1 VTAVAARVAAE
12 AQKVRDGLEARVLAG
27 ELGCQ
32 VTPHPELAGRAEARG
47 PLPGWHL
54 LIGTPQEV
62 REAVTAE
69 LRRRGLLGWLSVLGS
84 QGNHESQVAAD
95 APSR

>member
-1 VTAVAARVAAE
+1 M
-12 AQKVRDGLEARVLAG
+12 D
-27 ELGCQ
+27 
-32 VTPHPELAGRAEARG
+32 
-47 PLPGWHL
+47 L

>member
-1 VTAVAARVAAE
+1 M
-12 AQKVRDGLEARVLAG
+12 RDRLEAGVLAG

-32 VTPHPELAGRAEARG
+32 VTPHPELAGRVEAWG

-69 LRRRGLLGWLSVLGS
+69 LRRRGLLGWLNVLGS
-84 QGNHESQVAAD
+84 QGSHRPARISQPGRATGV
-95 APSR
+95 PPGPGR